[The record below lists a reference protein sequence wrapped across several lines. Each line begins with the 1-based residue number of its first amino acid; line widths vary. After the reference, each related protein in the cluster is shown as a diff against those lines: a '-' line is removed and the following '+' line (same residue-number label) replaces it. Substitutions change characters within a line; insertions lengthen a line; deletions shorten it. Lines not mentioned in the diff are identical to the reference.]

1 MNPILLSV
9 VIPTYNHDK
18 FLCHAIQS
26 VLDQKYENIEILV
39 IDNFS
44 RDNTKEVVLNFNDDR
59 IKFLQIHNSGIIA
72 KSRNLGIKEAKG
84 NWIAFLDSDDIWYP
98 AKINSILKFLKS
110 NKYDVISTDE
120 VMVNIDTRSKKILR
134 YGPYVNNF
142 YKNLLM
148 YGNRLSTSA
157 TVVNKHFLNNN
168 NLFFSE
174 NKNYISVEDYDLWMM
189 MAYHNARFK
198 FVRSVEGEYLIH
210 GSNISQNRDL
220 YISNLQY
227 LLYNHVYNIQNFSK
241 DKGKLWKKMSSRLLL
256 SEAIYALR
264 SKEIRSS
271 FILFSKSFFTSFF
284 GSLLYIYNK
293 NVKK

>member
-26 VLDQKYENIEILV
+26 VLDQKYKNIEILV

-44 RDNTKEVVLNFNDDR
+44 CDNTKEVVLNFNDDR
-59 IKFLQIHNSGIIA
+59 IRFLQIHNNGIIA
-72 KSRNLGIKEAKG
+72 KSRNVGIKEAKG

-98 AKINSILKFLKS
+98 TKINSILKFIKS

-157 TVVNKHFLNNN
+157 TVVSKHFLNNN

-174 NKNYISVEDYDLWMM
+174 NKNHISVEDYDLWMM

-198 FVRSVEGEYLIH
+198 FVRNIEGEYLIH

-220 YISNLQY
+220 YISNLQS
-227 LLYNHVYNIQNFSK
+227 LLYNHVHNIQNFSE

-264 SKEIRSS
+264 SKEIYSS
-271 FILFSKSFFTSFF
+271 FILFSKSFFTSFS